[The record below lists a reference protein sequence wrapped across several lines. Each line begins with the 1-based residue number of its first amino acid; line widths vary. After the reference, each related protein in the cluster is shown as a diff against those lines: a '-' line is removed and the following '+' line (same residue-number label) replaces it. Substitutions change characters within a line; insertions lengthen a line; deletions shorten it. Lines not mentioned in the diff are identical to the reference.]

1 MKVFISVDME
11 GISGVVAWPHTE
23 SDKPEYARFRRLM
36 TGEANAAI
44 EGAFAGGA
52 TEILVNDSH
61 GGMKNILI
69 EEINPAV
76 RLITGSGKKGSMM
89 EGVDTGCDLVLLVG
103 YHARAMS
110 RGVLAHTFTGSVR
123 KLVINGREVGETG
136 MNAMIA
142 GAHGVPVGMVS
153 GDAILEQEA
162 KAFFGGN
169 IEFATVKIPAG
180 SYSGNCLP
188 PEKARE
194 VIREAARRAVQR
206 AKEFKPVVP
215 GKPAVWEVTWQLSA
229 NADACMMIPGME
241 RVDDTTVRF
250 THEDYLAAFQCFR
263 AMTSL

>member
-11 GISGVVAWPHTE
+11 GISGVVAWEHTE

-44 EGAFAGGA
+44 AGAIAGGA
-52 TEILVNDSH
+52 TEIVVNDSH

-89 EGVDTGCDLVLLVG
+89 EGVDESFDLVLLVG
-103 YHARAMS
+103 YHARAMT
-110 RGVLAHTFTGSVR
+110 RGTLAHTFTGSVR

-142 GAHGVPVGMVS
+142 GAHGVPVGLVT

-162 KAFFGGN
+162 KEFFGGN
-169 IEFATVKIPAG
+169 IEFATVKVPIG
-180 SYSGNCLP
+180 SFSANCLP
-188 PEKARE
+188 PEKAQE
-194 VIREAARRAVQR
+194 AIREAARRAVQR
-206 AKEFKPVVP
+206 ARDFKPVVP
-215 GKPAVWEVTWQLSA
+215 AKPAVWEVTWQISA
-229 NADACMMIPGME
+229 KADACMMIPGME

-250 THEDYLAAFQCFR
+250 TADDYLVAFQAFR